1 LRILIGAAL
10 RLRALKWRIAR
21 RAWTDSRP
29 PSNRP
34 RLREQVDS
42 VPAGRDGR
50 RSGADDSFQP
60 GMT

>member
-1 LRILIGAAL
+1 LPLLIGAAL
-10 RLRALKWRIAR
+10 RLRALNWRVAW

-34 RLREQVDS
+34 RLREQVGS

-50 RSGADDSFQP
+50 RSGADDSFP
-60 GMT
+60 PLMT